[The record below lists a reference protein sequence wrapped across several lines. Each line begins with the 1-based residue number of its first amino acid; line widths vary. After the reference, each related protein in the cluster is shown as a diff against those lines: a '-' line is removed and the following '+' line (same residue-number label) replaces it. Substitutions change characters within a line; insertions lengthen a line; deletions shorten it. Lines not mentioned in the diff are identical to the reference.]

1 MKATALFA
9 HRLAAFV
16 VFLVLFFVLTACS
29 ESGSAPTPKLRV
41 GVLKFG
47 TVSWEM
53 DTIRRHRLAAKHG
66 IDIEIVPLASENAL
80 AVALQGH
87 RVDMIV
93 SDWLWVAYQRARNR
107 DYQFV
112 PYSKAVGAVMVN
124 PASGVASLADL
135 NNRKLGIAGGPV
147 DKTWLLLQAY
157 AHATGNLDFEKNIE
171 PVFASPPM
179 INRLLLEGELPA
191 AINFWHYNARLD
203 ALGMKP
209 LLTVAQMLSGLGIKT
224 VPPLLGWVFSQ
235 SWAADHRSQLQAFFK
250 ASMEAKQILADS
262 DAAWTPLRGMV
273 KPESDA
279 VFAAVRDGYRA
290 GIIQHYG
297 AAEIAA
303 AGQLF
308 DVLAQESDGKLTGG
322 AKQLSPDVFW
332 DGFRLP

>member
-1 MKATALFA
+1 MKRSGRFERRLLLACAVLIALL
-9 HRLAAFV
+9 LAG
-16 VFLVLFFVLTACS
+16 CS
-29 ESGSAPTPKLRV
+29 GADEGANTTLRV

-53 DTIRRHRLAAKHG
+53 DTIERHELAEKNG
-66 IDIEIVPLASENAL
+66 IKLEIVPLASENAL

-87 RVDMIV
+87 RVDLIV
-93 SDWLWVAYQRARNR
+93 SDWLWAAHQRAQDR

-124 PASGVASLADL
+124 PGSGVTSLKDL
-135 NNRKLGIAGGPV
+135 DHKKLGIAGGPV
-147 DKTWLLLQAY
+147 DKTWLLLRAY
-157 AHATGNLDFEKNIE
+157 AHKTENEDLEKALD
-171 PVFASPPM
+171 PTFAAPPM
-179 INRLLLEGELPA
+179 INRLLLDGELPA
-191 AINFWHYNARLD
+191 AINFWHYNARLS

-209 LLTVAQMLSGLGIKT
+209 LLTVKQMLSGLGIDT
-224 VPPLLGWVFSQ
+224 VPPLLGWVFSEE
-235 SWAADHRSQLQAFFK
+235 WAADHREDLQAFFK
-250 ASMEAKQILADS
+250 ASMQAKQILADS
-262 DAAWTPLRGMV
+262 DDAWEPLREMI

-279 VFAAVRDGYRA
+279 VFASIRDGYRA
-290 GIIQHYG
+290 GIIHHYG

-308 DVLAQESDGKLTGG
+308 NILAQESDGQLTGG